1 MQRAVYNA
9 AKEYLS
15 STGNKLQVNS
25 AKRNPDD
32 QQRLYDET
40 VRAGRPGRGPS
51 GMLVAKPG
59 RSPHEGGNAIDIQQY
74 NDRLAVQ
81 ILGKYGLHQKYGSK
95 DPVHFELTAAD
106 GGIFDGPQKGY
117 EAQLHGT
124 ELVAPLLKDSV
135 LMKLAQTPAKVSNIE
150 ELFGTMTENMSK
162 DMSLV
167 KSDLGKNTLDPN
179 TMLSDMMKKKTEIE
193 QKVTALSTAKTE
205 TIAPA
210 TPSMADKALSMNTE
224 LMQMLSGKLDTVIS
238 VLESGN
244 DVSSKIL
251 KSSRV

>member
-1 MQRAVYNA
+1 MA
-9 AKEYLS
+9 S
-15 STGNKLQVNS
+15 
-25 AKRNPDD
+25 
-32 QQRLYDET
+32 
-40 VRAGRPGRGPS
+40 
-51 GMLVAKPG
+51 
-59 RSPHEGGNAIDIQQY
+59 
-74 NDRLAVQ
+74 
-81 ILGKYGLHQKYGSK
+81 
-95 DPVHFELTAAD
+95 D

-150 ELFGTMTENMSK
+150 DLFGAMTENMNKDRSLFKSVEGMNKDISLAKSDSDKNTFDPIAMVADVMKDMSLFKSDSGKNAFDPSAMLSDMMNMNK

-167 KSDLGKNTLDPN
+167 KSDLGRNTLDPN
-179 TMLSDMMKKKTEIE
+179 AMLADMMKKKTEIE
-193 QKVTALSTAKTE
+193 QKVTGLSTTTTE

-210 TPSMADKALSMNTE
+210 TPSVADKSLSMNTE